1 MITFNFEEGCYQD
14 NYENI
19 TANSIDEREEILETE
34 ESLDDSDSGIDSL
47 YECIKFKTSGSF
59 HDPGL
64 TLTCH
69 ISCSKS
75 MFIAP
80 GSLRIVGPVPLRV
93 SHRVSLL
100 SPNPLPPIRC
110 LGNVKTRAVAIRSE
124 LFTSLRHLFVVYG
137 PLFPVPTKSLVSLA
151 GGAQHLSVTTPVFQ
165 TSPSPRP
172 GPWSP

>member
-1 MITFNFEEGCYQD
+1 MME
-14 NYENI
+14 
-19 TANSIDEREEILETE
+19 AEEILETE

-151 GGAQHLSVTTPVFQ
+151 GGAQHLIVTTPVFQ